1 MDEYLIIDGYNL
13 LYALAQ
19 KAGERVEERGS
30 LEEQRDELIARCQN
44 YSALA
49 GTKTVLVFDAYSQ
62 DSPLYIEDM
71 SYLRLV
77 YTGKDQ
83 TADAFI
89 ERYLYQLPRMN
100 RKMVVT
106 SDNAVQTMSMMT
118 GAERIPSREFIN
130 MMEESEKTHKAVR
143 KDTRTSRNHL
153 SHYMDDD
160 SLDQLEKIRR
170 GLHEQ
175 SENESADK
183 PEKKKTRTVR
193 RVVKKGASE
202 KPKKVARLSDLEKL
216 QREMNRAENRKQ
228 KKPQISLNKYELES
242 LQKETRGKQISRREK
257 QKRKNQKKLHKN
269 SKTR

>member
-106 SDNAVQTMSMMT
+106 SDNAVQTLSMMT
-118 GAERIPSREFIN
+118 GAERIPSREFIG
-130 MMEESEKTHKAVR
+130 MLEEAEKTHKVVR
-143 KDTRTSRNHL
+143 RDTRTSRNHL
-153 SHYMDDD
+153 ATYMDDD

-170 GLHEQ
+170 GLHEH
-175 SENESADK
+175 ETPGKEETKK
-183 PEKKKTRTVR
+183 PKTRTVR
-193 RVVKKGASE
+193 RVVRKGASE

-257 QKRKNQKKLHKN
+257 QRRKNQKKSHKN